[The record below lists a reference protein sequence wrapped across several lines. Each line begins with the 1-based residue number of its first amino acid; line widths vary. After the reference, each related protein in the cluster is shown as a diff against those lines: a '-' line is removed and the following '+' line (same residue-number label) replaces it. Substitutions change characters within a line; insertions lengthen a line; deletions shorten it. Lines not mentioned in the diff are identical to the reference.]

1 MLSLYLSVLLIF
13 TLLLCPSFLLVL
25 PCVCVSEGWDVCLGR
40 VRVIVVAVLTWL
52 QRSIDDQSKV
62 CMYVRDGRVFRK
74 NGFN

>member
-1 MLSLYLSVLLIF
+1 MCDDDNAISLSLCF
-13 TLLLCPSFLLVL
+13 TYFYTSALPFVSLVL

-62 CMYVRDGRVFRK
+62 CMYVRDGT
-74 NGFN
+74 